1 MFKLIYT
8 RINIYN
14 QPFSRTY
21 VHHYMRI
28 WKWIELFLFQNNLT
42 VKSKTYTLPLSR
54 NRPKTTFE
62 IWNESN
68 VSSEHVAVIA
78 MWKYASTLFYHPF
91 IGPDTATTLFDFCF
105 GKNRFRPYWT
115 ADLMSTSYQCNVLP
129 IITIETEGLQLQCMG
144 VLVWSPV
151 MLWASK
157 YVVSAWSDQPSHTS
171 IIWWTAWFC

>member
-91 IGPDTATTLFDFCF
+91 IGPDTATTLFDFF
-105 GKNRFRPYWT
+105 FREKPIFPYWT
-115 ADLMSTSYQCNVLP
+115 NNLLSTYNQCKVLT
-129 IITIETEGLQLQCMG
+129 ITTIEAIGL
-144 VLVWSPV
+144 
-151 MLWASK
+151 K
-157 YVVSAWSDQPSHTS
+157 
-171 IIWWTAWFC
+171 I